1 MDNKK
6 IKYTIITLVII
17 IITGL
22 GIGSYLLFFDK
33 DESVTKAE
41 EVYTCPMHPQIVQ
54 DHFGQCPIC
63 GMDLVLKSQVDID
76 EKKDLDSSLIGVE
89 HVSLSPS
96 QQVLANVQTEKTKI
110 MQFSGSKTFNGYVKM
125 NEQSFAH
132 ISTRAPGKIIK
143 MYANFEG
150 QPVRKDEP
158 VFELYSP
165 ELIATQKEFFLALNN
180 YEQVSKSDNE
190 FAIDQANSLVDA
202 AKSKLKLFEMTSN
215 QIEDI
220 EQSRE
225 VTNSLTHYS
234 PVSGTITK
242 KYVHVGHWA
251 TEGED
256 IYDVADLSNVW
267 IIANIYESDM
277 QYIKT
282 GQNVEITSEAYP
294 GEVFGAKIN
303 FVGPV
308 FNPET
313 RTLEVRIDVSNS
325 GGRLK
330 PDMYVRVMINTFSG
344 QYISVPKSAVIRS
357 GERDIVYVEKEKGIY
372 VPREVSIATEQGGY
386 YGISRGLKEEE
397 VIVVSGGFL
406 IDSET
411 QIQKGFTSGHEG
423 HTDNP
428 KGEEEFKINPEQ
440 DIMKDI
446 ENKNIDSEH
455 KH

>member
-6 IKYTIITLVII
+6 IKFIIITLVII
-17 IITGL
+17 IIAGL

-33 DESVTKAE
+33 DKNKSKAE

-63 GMDLVLKSQVDID
+63 GMDLVLKSEVDND
-76 EKKDLDSSLIGVE
+76 EASELDSSLIGVE

-96 QQVLANVQTEKTKI
+96 QQVLANVQTEKI
-110 MQFSGSKTFNGYVKM
+110 NAMQFSGSKTFNGYVKM

-150 QPVRKDEP
+150 QPVRKGEP

-165 ELIATQKEFFLALNN
+165 ELIATQKEFFLALRN
-180 YEQVSKSDNE
+180 YEQVANSDNE
-190 FAIDQANSLVDA
+190 FAIEQAKSLIDA
-202 AKSKLKLFEMTSN
+202 ARSKLKLFEMTEK

-220 EQSRE
+220 EQSKE
-225 VTNSLTHYS
+225 VKNSLMHYS
-234 PVSGTITK
+234 PVAGTITK

-267 IIANIYESDM
+267 VIANIYQSDM
-277 QYIKT
+277 QFIKN
-282 GQNVEITSEAYP
+282 GQIVEITSDAYP
-294 GEVFGAKIN
+294 GETFRAKIN

-325 GGRLK
+325 GGKLK
-330 PDMYVRVMINTFSG
+330 PDMYVKVMINTFSG
-344 QYISVPKSAVIRS
+344 QYIGVPRSAVIRS

-372 VPREVSIATEQGGY
+372 IPKEVSIATERDGY
-386 YGISRGLKEEE
+386 YGISRGLTEGD

-411 QIQKGFTSGHEG
+411 QIQKGFTTGHEG
-423 HTDNP
+423 HTENS
-428 KGEEEFKINPEQ
+428 KGEEEFKINPDQ

-446 ENKNIDSEH
+446 EKEKIDSGH